1 MATSRIKLSSLTA
14 EQESAVKATEGTVRV
29 VAGAGSGKTRTL
41 VYRYAYLL
49 NDMGIPQSDIL
60 CMTFTNK
67 AAQEM
72 KTRIS
77 AICPGGVV
85 GDFVTTIHGFCVK
98 FLRKEIY
105 RLGLPENYLIYDEE
119 DMKALV
125 KEVLEE
131 NDIPRKKGIVG
142 NYMEELGK
150 FKAETPYIDR
160 FVLPTAAIRQE
171 DLPSSGR

>member
-1 MATSRIKLSSLTA
+1 MGNNRTKLSSLTS
-14 EQESAVKATEGTVRV
+14 EQESAVSTTEGHIRV

-77 AICPGGVV
+77 ALCPGGVV
-85 GDFVTTIHGFCVK
+85 GC
-98 FLRKEIY
+98 R
-105 RLGLPENYLIYDEE
+105 
-119 DMKALV
+119 
-125 KEVLEE
+125 
-131 NDIPRKKGIVG
+131 
-142 NYMEELGK
+142 
-150 FKAETPYIDR
+150 
-160 FVLPTAAIRQE
+160 
-171 DLPSSGR
+171 

>member
-67 AAQEM
+67 AA
-72 KTRIS
+72 
-77 AICPGGVV
+77 A
-85 GDFVTTIHGFCVK
+85 
-98 FLRKEIY
+98 
-105 RLGLPENYLIYDEE
+105 
-119 DMKALV
+119 
-125 KEVLEE
+125 
-131 NDIPRKKGIVG
+131 
-142 NYMEELGK
+142 EL
-150 FKAETPYIDR
+150 
-160 FVLPTAAIRQE
+160 
-171 DLPSSGR
+171 